1 MINTFYWCPFI
12 SEVATVRST
21 INSIRSFK
29 KYSNKSVNPS
39 IINVAG
45 EWNPKVKILEE
56 YDVNIIDLKNKN
68 LIERLPKLGFFKSR
82 LTYLII
88 FFFSVAKLHK
98 LLKKDKPD
106 YLIIHLI
113 SSIPL
118 ILLFFFNYKTKF
130 VLRISGYPKLN
141 FLRTFFWRSL
151 KNKIFLI
158 TCPTKLTIDLLNKKK
173 IFNQEKIYYLP
184 DPILEINKIEIQKK
198 QKENLEE
205 KLSLKNSI
213 LSIGRLTE
221 QKNFNFLINVFN
233 KINKIYPH
241 LNLFIIGD
249 GEQKKFLKKKI
260 IDLKLEN
267 KVFLTGYKKNVFN
280 YLVNSKL
287 FILTSNYE
295 DPGFVFIE
303 AGFLN
308 KTVISSDCPNGPVE
322 IIGKNNGYLFKKNS
336 IDDFI
341 KVFNNYYTD
350 TEENIFTKKLNLK
363 KKCKEFTMF
372 HHYLK
377 FKNILYK

>member
-118 ILLFFFNYKTKF
+118 ILL
-130 VLRISGYPKLN
+130 LSCPLN
-141 FLRTFFWRSL
+141 
-151 KNKIFLI
+151 
-158 TCPTKLTIDLLNKKK
+158 
-173 IFNQEKIYYLP
+173 IYW
-184 DPILEINKIEIQKK
+184 
-198 QKENLEE
+198 
-205 KLSLKNSI
+205 
-213 LSIGRLTE
+213 
-221 QKNFNFLINVFN
+221 
-233 KINKIYPH
+233 
-241 LNLFIIGD
+241 
-249 GEQKKFLKKKI
+249 
-260 IDLKLEN
+260 
-267 KVFLTGYKKNVFN
+267 
-280 YLVNSKL
+280 
-287 FILTSNYE
+287 
-295 DPGFVFIE
+295 
-303 AGFLN
+303 
-308 KTVISSDCPNGPVE
+308 
-322 IIGKNNGYLFKKNS
+322 
-336 IDDFI
+336 
-341 KVFNNYYTD
+341 
-350 TEENIFTKKLNLK
+350 
-363 KKCKEFTMF
+363 EF
-372 HHYLK
+372 
-377 FKNILYK
+377 